1 MAVNKAKI
9 LKTAEKYVFQG
20 KISHAIA
27 EYQKLIKEDP
37 TDLPLVNTLG
47 DLYVRIGNM
56 PEAVKCFTRLAESYD
71 NGGFTVRA
79 IAMYKK
85 VVKTDPTQVVPLA
98 RLADLYLRQG
108 LISESRA
115 HYLMVSENYLKRG
128 AIEEAA
134 VTLMKAVEVDSENA
148 ALEGK
153 LGEVYQQ
160 LGKNAEASAAY
171 LSAAQKLRKRGLPAQ
186 AEQFLKKAQE
196 LDPTNLQVTTGYA
209 EVLSELGQTEEAL
222 ALLSQVPFSDFNTEV
237 LEASFKINL
246 RAGRLADAERV
257 ASHAIEADNS
267 HFKLRLALARS
278 YAENGDFNNA
288 VTQVSKVVRIALE
301 RAEGPLAEN
310 ELKAI
315 IRLNPEHIPALME
328 LVKYYNAANEPHN
341 VPSYLEKI
349 GTMFVRNEQLEEAFR
364 IYLEL
369 VRLEPNDPAHRESLR
384 RLKDLGVEGEIPP
397 EPEVTDTAPWGG
409 GGADKARLTPLENIL
424 TEGDLFASYG
434 QFQKALEQFRKVFEI
449 DPNHLEARQKVLD
462 MYDKLGDYEEAAR
475 ECLNLYSLY
484 TGVGE
489 LDEASRYFE
498 RARRYNPDVDHA
510 PSSMAAEAEEFP
522 SRTVTDESLQGLLE
536 EIDFYLDQRF
546 QTEARRCIRQFQAM
560 APSDPR
566 LALRL
571 ERLKALTAKTPPA
584 AEESHV
590 EIDMEEMEET
600 LPGSAPPSPSP
611 AVSQRPELESHSF
624 SEPARIKTPAG
635 PPPAPPETSF
645 ADLMSDMDGELT
657 GAIEEEEKAE
667 TVPAT
672 TVLPFQ
678 EKHEAAGLKAV
689 FDEFKAE
696 FEDDESE
703 SHDFETHY
711 NLGIAYR
718 EMGLAEEAISEFQ
731 KALKDK
737 QLMNTS
743 ENYLRCCNM
752 LGGCFMEKHL
762 PQVAIKWFKSGLD
775 SPGHPEETY
784 QALRYDLGCAYEM
797 AGETKKA
804 METFLDIYGININ
817 YRDVA
822 DKIGSLKSQ
831 Q

>member
-9 LKTAEKYVFQG
+9 LKTAEKYVLQG
-20 KISHAIA
+20 KISPAIA

-128 AIEEAA
+128 AVEEAA
-134 VTLMKAVEVDSENA
+134 VTLMKAVEVDPENPT
-148 ALEGK
+148 LEGK

-160 LGKNAEASAAY
+160 LGKNPEASASF
-171 LSAAQKLRKRGLPAQ
+171 LSAAQKLRKRGMPAQ
-186 AEQFLKKAQE
+186 AEQYLKKAQE

-222 ALLSQVPFSDFNTEV
+222 ALLGQVPFSDFNTEV

-246 RAGRLADAERV
+246 RAGRLAEAERV
-257 ASHAIEADNS
+257 ATHAIEADNS

-278 YAENGDFNNA
+278 YAESGDFNNA
-288 VTQVSKVVRIALE
+288 VTQVSKVIRIALE
-301 RAEGPLAEN
+301 RAEGPQVEN

-315 IRLNPEHIPALME
+315 IRLSPEHIPALME

-349 GTMFVRNEQLEEAFR
+349 GTVFIRNEQLDEAFR

-384 RLKDLGVEGEIPP
+384 RLKERGVEGEIPP
-397 EPEVTDTAPWGG
+397 EPEVTDTAPWGA
-409 GGADKARLTPLENIL
+409 GGADKTQLTPLENFL

-449 DPNHLEARQKVLD
+449 DPNHLEAHQKVLD
-462 MYDKLGDYEEAAR
+462 MYDKLGDYGEAAR

-484 TGVGE
+484 TGRGE
-489 LDEASRYFE
+489 LEEATRYYE

-510 PSSMAAEAEEFP
+510 PTVREAEETP
-522 SRTVTDESLQGLLE
+522 PPTVTDEALQGLLE
-536 EIDFYLDQRF
+536 EIDFYLDQQF
-546 QTEARRCIRQFQAM
+546 ATEARRCLRKFQDL
-560 APSDPR
+560 APADSR
-566 LALRL
+566 LAPRL
-571 ERLKALTAKTPPA
+571 ERLENLGARPTPA
-584 AEESHV
+584 NEGSHV
-590 EIDMEEMEET
+590 EIGMEELET
-600 LPGSAPPSPSP
+600 PPP
-611 AVSQRPELESHSF
+611 VELTLESH
-624 SEPARIKTPAG
+624 PIARPAG
-635 PPPAPPETSF
+635 NQAPATPPETSF
-645 ADLMSDMDGELT
+645 ADLMSDMDEELT
-657 GAIEEEEKAE
+657 GAIDEEAAE
-667 TVPAT
+667 PAPCT
-672 TVLPFQ
+672 PVSPRQ
-678 EKHEAAGLKAV
+678 EKHEATGLEAV

-696 FEDDESE
+696 FEEDDSD
-703 SHDFETHY
+703 SFDFENHY

-718 EMGLAEEAISEFQ
+718 EMGLPEEAISEFQ

-737 QLMNTS
+737 ELMNTS

-752 LGGCFMEKHL
+752 LGVCFMEKHL
-762 PQVAIKWFKSGLD
+762 PQVAVKWFKSGLE

-784 QALRYDLGCAYEM
+784 QALRYDLGCAYQM
-797 AGETKKA
+797 AGEFKKA
-804 METFLDIYGININ
+804 METFLDIYGANIN

-822 DKIGSLKSQ
+822 DKIGSLKTQ
-831 Q
+831 L